1 MSPHTVYVYDRPL
14 KVISTTSFNPIAEY
28 FFTRPSP
35 LLLRILYDPCMFQS
49 IALYALSTVLECNGA
64 PPQPCQSEQVLIRP
78 IGTSLWHAALDTRQP
93 STTAFSD
100 RHANETFRTSLLAF
114 GWNLEFLLSFI
125 TS

>member
-1 MSPHTVYVYDRPL
+1 MLPHTVYVYDRPL

-49 IALYALSTVLECNGA
+49 IALYALSTVLERNGA

-78 IGTSLWHAALDTRQP
+78 MGTRLWHAALDTRQP
-93 STTAFSD
+93 STAAFYE
-100 RHANETFRTSLLAF
+100 RHARDRLLTSRLHFNSAHRTYC
-114 GWNLEFLLSFI
+114 
-125 TS
+125 